1 MNDILRLICIG
12 VLLYSLLILWQRW
25 EKWQYDSIAET
36 AASGASASGA
46 SGVSDVPQNSDAD
59 ADAPPVPTQT
69 LSAAGDSA
77 RDIPAAAE
85 DGRFVVVETDR
96 IAATIGEN
104 GGNLV
109 SLHLKNHLNA
119 DGELFALFENGR
131 RRHGAQSG
139 LIGGN
144 NFPDHRTSF
153 RRLNPAQSLN
163 FTDGTDSLTVAFAAE
178 RGGVQ
183 LIKRYIFTRGD
194 DIVRL
199 EMEARNDN
207 DAAIFPQGYFQFFHN
222 GARSEP
228 ESSFLPSFFGA
239 AVFTDSEKFQKVE
252 YEDIGQDA
260 YPQKSADG
268 WIGFAQRY
276 FAALWLPEDAAERE
290 YYMRA
295 ATNGG
300 DVRIGVIVPFGEIA
314 AGETAAIA
322 VRLFAGAQEQDIL
335 NVLNEENI
343 APGVHLVVD
352 YGWLTFIAVPLF
364 KLLALIHDFAGNWG
378 LSVILLTFLIKLA
391 FYPLSSVSYRSIAR
405 MKELSP
411 RIKNLQE
418 QHREDKQK
426 MQQAMM
432 ALYREKK
439 INPLGGCLP
448 VLLQIP
454 VFIALYWVILGSVE
468 LRHAPFYLWI
478 NDLSAPDP
486 FFVLPL
492 LMGGAMFMQ
501 TKMSPAPPD
510 PTQALIIKIMPL
522 FFTAFSLFFPAG
534 LVLYWLVN
542 TLLSILQQ
550 WHIARTISG
559 TKSGAKGGAK
569 SGG

>member
-25 EKWQYDSIAET
+25 EKWPPNSAT
-36 AASGASASGA
+36 GGATVSAG
-46 SGVSDVPQNSDAD
+46 GEIRPDATD
-59 ADAPPVPTQT
+59 EDAPPVPTQT
-69 LSAAGDSA
+69 LSAGGEVRA
-77 RDIPAAAE
+77 IPAAAE
-85 DGRFVVVETDR
+85 SGEVFTAETDQVL
-96 IAATIGEN
+96 AAIDGG

-109 SLHLKNHLNA
+109 SLRLKNHRDTEGA
-119 DGELFALFENGR
+119 DFALFEDGR

-139 LIGGN
+139 LIGGD
-144 NFPDHRTSF
+144 FPDHRASF
-153 RRLNPAQSLN
+153 TPLNSDANSRLGEGADL
-163 FTDGTDSLTVAFAAE
+163 LTVALAAE
-178 RGGVQ
+178 GGGVR
-183 LIKRYIFTRGD
+183 LIKRYIFGRGD
-194 DIVRL
+194 DIIRL
-199 EMEARNDN
+199 ELEARNIGDS
-207 DAAIFPQGYFQFFHN
+207 AVFPKGYFQLFHN
-222 GARSEP
+222 GALSEQ

-239 AVFTDSEKFQKVE
+239 AVFTDAEKFQKIE
-252 YEDIGQDA
+252 YDEIGA
-260 YPQKSADG
+260 EPFPQKSADG
-268 WIGFAQRY
+268 WIGFIQRY
-276 FAALWLPEDAAERE
+276 FAAVWLPEGDAERE

-295 ATNGG
+295 RASGG
-300 DVRIGVIVPFGEIA
+300 DARIGVIVPFGEISPGA
-314 AGETAAIA
+314 QKTISM
-322 VRLFAGAQEQDIL
+322 RLFAGAQEQNVL
-335 NVLNEENI
+335 NVLNEEKI

-364 KLLALIHDFAGNWG
+364 KLLAFIQTYAGNWG

-418 QHREDKQK
+418 IHGSDKQK
-426 MQQAMM
+426 LQQAMM

-478 NDLSAPDP
+478 DDLSASDP

-492 LMGGAMFMQ
+492 LMGAAMFLQ
-501 TKMSPAPPD
+501 TRMSPTPPD

-542 TLLSILQQ
+542 TLLSIAQQ
-550 WHIARTISG
+550 WHISRAIGR
-559 TKSGAKGGAK
+559 AKGG
-569 SGG
+569 G